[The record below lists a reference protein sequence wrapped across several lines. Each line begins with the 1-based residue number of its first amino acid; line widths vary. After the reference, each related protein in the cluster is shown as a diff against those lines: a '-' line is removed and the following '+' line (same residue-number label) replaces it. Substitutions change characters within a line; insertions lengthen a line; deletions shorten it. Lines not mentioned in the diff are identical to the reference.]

1 MRREVHVVDAAA
13 RHRQRVADAERVR
26 VAEVEPVQALGD
38 DDREPAVGR
47 EVQVVGVGDGNGAAG
62 PRRPRI
68 DRSDRVAL
76 VVQHVQR
83 LQVPGRRD
91 VLRQRADRELLG
103 RSSCGEGRSRRPCCC
118 RCSGRRRAEVR
129 VAWRGGT
136 CSGRPRHRRRPP
148 TSCGRVSHVQRAS
161 TDDCVPFAP
170 RPPATRMLEP
180 SEIADA
186 SESGCAQMT
195 RRANPSGA
203 RVDRLDPG
211 GRRVEA
217 RSASSDHVREAAKLG
232 RGCMRGRPGQ
242 ASERGEALRSTG
254 EYSKTLELAS
264 PSGRDPPATMS
275 LPPAEVTAA

>member
-1 MRREVHVVDAAA
+1 MWSTP
-13 RHRQRVADAERVR
+13 RHGTGSAWPDAERVR

-38 DDREPAVGR
+38 DDREPAVRR

-68 DRSDRVAL
+68 DRRDRVAL

-83 LQVPGRRD
+83 LQVPRGRD
-91 VLRQRADRELLG
+91 VLRQRADRELPDDLHA
-103 RSSCGEGRSRRPCCC
+103 CEGRSRRPCCC

-148 TSCGRVSHVQRAS
+148 TSCGRVSHVRERAPTTAFRS
-161 TDDCVPFAP
+161 RPDRP
-170 RPPATRMLEP
+170 RR
-180 SEIADA
+180 
-186 SESGCAQMT
+186 GCSSRARSPTHRRAALQMT
-195 RRANPSGA
+195 RCADPSGA

-217 RSASSDHVREAAKLG
+217 RSASSDHVRETAKRG
-232 RGCMRGRPGQ
+232 RGCMRCRPGQ
-242 ASERGEALRSTG
+242 ASEPPKHSARQACTRTPWS
-254 EYSKTLELAS
+254 S
-264 PSGRDPPATMS
+264 PPR
-275 LPPAEVTAA
+275 PAETRLRR